1 MFYRKDV
8 VLMAAVAGLL
18 ASSGA
23 AMAESQSSLSL
34 DPRVLTADDAA
45 PQAPLMSMLGKAGID
60 QKALMGFN
68 IYGWV
73 ESGYTYNHR
82 HGGQGNGSTGII
94 PGPFNHE
101 VGNHYMLNQ
110 LDIRF
115 ERQIADPKKFDVGG
129 MVEVLYGTDAGFT
142 HSSGMPFNGNDPS
155 DNNNP
160 ADAVPD
166 KYRANYQFD
175 VLQAYVDVSL
185 PVGNGLTI
193 RTGKFVT
200 LLGYETIDPRGNPFY
215 SHSYAFGALPFTQTG
230 VLAMYQVNDSLKL
243 TAGIT
248 RGWDQT
254 LEDSGPAGGKC
265 YPDALGSVTWVIN
278 PQMTAVL
285 NWNVGPQNFNDTSHY
300 RTVINPILFY
310 QVTDALKIG
319 VEGLYIYDGGLN
331 GDVGSGGTVSHAYGD
346 VWSVDVYAGYKVNDY
361 LTVNGRFEK
370 YHTSAGGLG
379 AVTASDTGARSIY
392 SITLG
397 TTIVPL
403 PKDPWGKNISLRPE
417 IRYDFTDSSAGP
429 FSAQGRTF
437 KDQLT
442 FGADVIVTF

>member
-8 VLMAAVAGLL
+8 VLMAVAGLL
-18 ASSGA
+18 ASSGY

-45 PQAPLMSMLGKAGID
+45 PQAPLMSMLGKAGVD

-82 HGGQGNGSTGII
+82 KGGSGNGSTGII

-110 LDIRF
+110 VDIRF
-115 ERQIADPKKFDVGG
+115 ERQIVDPKKFDVGG
-129 MVEVLYGTDAGFT
+129 MIEVVYGTDPGFL

-155 DNNNP
+155 DNGSP
-160 ADAVPD
+160 ADPVAD

-200 LLGYETIDPRGNPFY
+200 VLGYETIDPRGNPFY
-215 SHSYAFGALPFTQTG
+215 SHSYSFNALPFTATG
-230 VLAMYQVNDSLKL
+230 VMAMYQVNDSLKVS
-243 TAGIT
+243 AGIS

-265 YPDALGSVTWVIN
+265 YPDALGNITWTIN

-331 GDVGSGGTVSHAYGD
+331 GDVASGGTVSHAYGD
-346 VWSVDVYAGYKVNDY
+346 VWAVDVYAGYKVNDY

-370 YHTSAGGLG
+370 YHTSATGLG
-379 AVTASDTGARSIY
+379 AVTATDLGARSIY

-403 PKDPWGKNISLRPE
+403 PKDPWGKNISVRPE